1 MDLKDPKN
9 QKILLAA
16 LIAFLVI
23 YFWYARI
30 YSVNLR
36 NINQKQA
43 EYEMLLTNLK
53 NVEMKAKSF
62 NNLKAEYET
71 LLQRYQQV
79 ELLLPEEK
87 QIPLYLTQ
95 LQAASQG
102 SESKIIQILPLGI
115 TPVSFYN
122 AAHFTLEFKGSY
134 DDIGTFFAGVANFP
148 FLSNVTEVNFTG
160 LPKDEVKKEKK
171 TISVSCKLTTYFIK
185 EEEKIQKVE
194 FSK

>member
-1 MDLKDPKN
+1 M
-9 QKILLAA
+9 LLAV
-16 LIAFLVI
+16 LLVFLAI

-30 YSVNLR
+30 YSVNNQR
-36 NINQKQA
+36 INQKQA

-62 NNLKAEYET
+62 HNLKAEYET
-71 LLQRYQQV
+71 LLRRYKQV

-102 SESKIIQILPLGI
+102 SDAKIIQVLPKGI
-115 TPVSFYN
+115 MPISFYN
-122 AAHFTLEFKGSY
+122 AANFNLEFKGNY
-134 DDIGTFFAGVANFP
+134 NDIGTFFAGIANFP
-148 FLSNVTEVNFTG
+148 FLSNVTEVNFKG
-160 LPKDEVKKEKK
+160 LPKDEAKKEKK
-171 TISVSCKLTTYFIK
+171 TMTVSCQLTTYFIK
-185 EEEKIQKVE
+185 EEEKLQKVE